1 MQKQQRAKAGMKPPT
16 QRYSQ
21 LDKRNGKPKK
31 EFMRSLALL
40 LLALTG
46 SAFART
52 IVVPPVP
59 VPEFADTEVATN
71 IAVRVSD
78 EQAQE
83 IGMSFALH
91 GASTSNCLQVAFGR
105 DADGDGVLGVNETEI
120 LFGWR
125 NDRYFAENMADG
137 VRVEEAAN
145 GSTTSRVFTVGFRLS
160 KGRGLRHFTAT
171 NETGVAVFTNFS
183 ASAKG
188 WLYSPEWNMMRV
200 TRRGP
205 GVPAEWFSCEI
216 SSHFFVIRL
225 M

>member
-1 MQKQQRAKAGMKPPT
+1 MDIAMLAQMMRLWTAGT
-16 QRYSQ
+16 RIVC
-21 LDKRNGKPKK
+21 
-31 EFMRSLALL
+31 
-40 LLALTG
+40 LLAVTVPCVALAG
-46 SAFART
+46 Q

-59 VPEFADTEVATN
+59 VPEFADTEVSTN

-78 EQAQE
+78 EHVQE
-83 IGMSFALH
+83 IEMCFALQ
-91 GASTSNCLQVAFGR
+91 GTSVSNCIQVAFGR
-105 DADGDGVLGVNETEI
+105 DADGDGILGADEAET

-125 NDRYFAENMADG
+125 NGRYFAESMADG
-137 VRVEEAAN
+137 IRVEEAAN
-145 GSTTSRVFTVGFRLS
+145 GSSTSRVFTVGFRLS

-183 ASAKG
+183 ASAQG

-205 GVPAEWFSCEI
+205 GIPNEWFTCDI
-216 SSHFFVIRL
+216 RPHFFVIRL